1 MQPSDSNVLR
11 WPSTTVRTRGSK
23 GTPPRS
29 LNHATRTPLKLRSR
43 GRAKCSPGSAME
55 SGARGSGPAIVLSV
69 KAKSATERPR
79 HPEVLSVDQ
88 ANAAFGFG
96 TRPIEGRKP
105 TTLQN
110 AAGLRNEPSVSDP
123 LTAGGETQ
131 GRAEGG

>member
-1 MQPSDSNVLR
+1 MQPSDSNFLR
-11 WPSTTVRTRGSK
+11 WPFTTVRTRASK

-55 SGARGSGPAIVLSV
+55 SGARGAGPAIVRSAN
-69 KAKSATERPR
+69 AKSATERPR

-88 ANAAFGFG
+88 ANAAFGLG
-96 TRPIEGRKP
+96 TRPMDGRKP

-110 AAGLRNEPSVSDP
+110 AAGVRHDPPGAEP
-123 LTAGGETQ
+123 
-131 GRAEGG
+131 